1 MATVTIQ
8 YDGRNA
14 ALKQLM
20 QLFVTLGGRII
31 DDKVDAPQYDPEMV
45 AKVRRGRED
54 FKKGNYKI
62 IKTEDLWK

>member
-1 MATVTIQ
+1 MATITMH

-14 ALKQLM
+14 AFKQLI
-20 QLFVTLGGRII
+20 QLFLTLGGRVVEE
-31 DDKVDAPQYDPEMV
+31 KEPEYDPEMV

>member
-1 MATVTIQ
+1 MATITMH

-14 ALKQLM
+14 AFKQLI
-20 QLFVTLGGRII
+20 QLFLTLGGRVVEEN
-31 DDKVDAPQYDPEMV
+31 DPEYDPEMV

>member
-1 MATVTIQ
+1 MH

-14 ALKQLM
+14 AFKQLI
-20 QLFVTLGGRII
+20 QLFLTLGGRVVEE
-31 DDKVDAPQYDPEMV
+31 KEPEYDPEMV
-45 AKVRRGRED
+45 AKVRRGREE